1 MDAAPECWGKFNR
14 CGRPCEFAAACRY
27 CTETESRMNR
37 PLYGQDYDS
46 VSEWAPDLADYRH
59 IPGEEQEALPEE
71 HNAADLA
78 GFLNFLLHLDNY
90 TLGILAEIIAP
101 SSDRKRFTVAELA
114 RIHGI
119 SRQGMH
125 RKLLDV
131 ARKSPE
137 LASLLAMTVRKIRR
151 ARQEFTSPCVRTEAI
166 RAGESTRFRGYDN
179 RTLFVEHPVRSAK
192 YYEKSNFSETLIEK
206 DGEQ

>member
-1 MDAAPECWGKFNR
+1 MQDAPKCWGKFAE
-14 CGRPCEFAAACRY
+14 CKQHCEFAVACKIY
-27 CTETESRMNR
+27 TETEPEMDK

-46 VSEWAPDLADYRH
+46 VAEWAPDLADYSH
-59 IPGEEQEALPEE
+59 IPGENLDDGDDGEE
-71 HNAADLA
+71 DSVSKMRSSSDFA

-101 SSDRKRFTVAELA
+101 SREAKRYSVADLA

-125 RKLLDV
+125 RKMLDI

-137 LASLLAMTVRKIRR
+137 LATLLAMTVKKIRN
-151 ARQEFTSPCVRTEAI
+151 ARQEFTTPCC
-166 RAGESTRFRGYDN
+166 N
-179 RTLFVEHPVRSAK
+179 RKRKTGQMEFH
-192 YYEKSNFSETLIEK
+192 F
-206 DGEQ
+206 